1 MYSTSAGAAYADKK
15 DGRAFGV
22 YARYAA
28 STDIGDDLSMR
39 FEWPVSEVHPTL

>member
-1 MYSTSAGAAYADKK
+1 MATACNVPIAARE
-15 DGRAFGV
+15 GFRVTGSN
-22 YARYAA
+22 AA